1 MIIYIQNFKLQVF
14 HFLVSKAVVV
24 SPDVMNVA
32 VVVNKAVL
40 PGEVAGEQ
48 DAAGLVQVVGVGC
61 QVGDGLAGKLHGLG
75 VVKLDA

>member
-1 MIIYIQNFKLQVF
+1 
-14 HFLVSKAVVV
+14 
-24 SPDVMNVA
+24 MNVA
-32 VVVNKAVL
+32 VVVNEAVL

-48 DAAGLVQVVGVGC
+48 DAAGLVQVVGVSC